1 MKETVLVAAAV
12 CHVVISPGHDMSENI
27 LLTPVARIYNDFI
40 DKFGVPRQ
48 SGLVNEVLSVVVF
61 EEKYRNGTVLRGIE
75 GFSHIWLLWRFS
87 QNKEGQWS
95 DTVRPPRL
103 GGNIRMGVFATRSPF
118 RPNPIGLSC
127 VKLEKVCKD
136 SKFGPVLYVS
146 GADMVNNTPIYD
158 IKPYLPSADSHPE
171 ARGGFTACCEKK
183 LLDIKFDDEILSAI
197 PEEKRTALCRVLAED
212 PRPAYHNDPSRVYKM
227 SFSDYEIGFTVDK
240 NELTIRSAE
249 KRR

>member
-1 MKETVLVAAAV
+1 
-12 CHVVISPGHDMSENI
+12 
-27 LLTPVARIYNDFI
+27 
-40 DKFGVPRQ
+40 
-48 SGLVNEVLSVVVF
+48 
-61 EEKYRNGTVLRGIE
+61 
-75 GFSHIWLLWRFS
+75 
-87 QNKEGQWS
+87 
-95 DTVRPPRL
+95 
-103 GGNIRMGVFATRSPF
+103 
-118 RPNPIGLSC
+118 
-127 VKLEKVCKD
+127 
-136 SKFGPVLYVS
+136 
-146 GADMVNNTPIYD
+146 MVNNTPIYD